1 VIIIHGF
8 IYPHPKSIFDCIH
21 CAVVCVCQGQYGV
34 TILPMFLTCQIS
46 CAFCSFACKTQGSFC
61 LSMEAKNLGYI
72 SNHRENATGIWV
84 FHEKN
89 CITCKGS
96 FFSATWLER
105 HVNNA
110 SAHLDSSLSA
120 SPALRFGGP
129 TTRGIENWAIMPHL
143 SIAGTSGLS
152 LDKIF
157 LFAHDTMNFDV
168 PLPNYGGFMSSDYMV
183 CEFWV
188 AKACLDS

>member
-1 VIIIHGF
+1 MGSYIPTQSPSLIVYTVVWCMCVKHNMVSWFFPCSSHAKPLVHFVALHARLKAVSALVWRARTWVVYQIIGKMQLVSEFFMKRIV
-8 IYPHPKSIFDCIH
+8 S
-21 CAVVCVCQGQYGV
+21 VVK
-34 TILPMFLTCQIS
+34 
-46 CAFCSFACKTQGSFC
+46 A
-61 LSMEAKNLGYI
+61 
-72 SNHRENATGIWV
+72 H
-84 FHEKN
+84 
-89 CITCKGS
+89 
-96 FFSATWLER
+96 FFSVTWLER

-120 SPALRFGGP
+120 SPALKFGGP
-129 TTRGIENWAIMPHL
+129 TTRGIENWARMPHL
-143 SIAGTSGLS
+143 SIAGTSALS

-168 PLPNYGGFMSSDYMV
+168 PLPNYGGFMSSVYMV